1 MYYSEGICKKPH
13 IEAYARE
20 TIVFRVFGLPPILP
34 VVRHRGKQ
42 LRHDVHSPTPHIGRR
57 LYEVRHRAWGVGE
70 PGCEIERLRGHAI
83 IQMHVLTA
91 ETSVDLMERA
101 NAVLAELQ
109 AQFCTIQDV
118 KFSWTGGG
126 AAIPEMEVLILYDT
140 PVDHAVRPEP

>member
-1 MYYSEGICKKPH
+1 M
-13 IEAYARE
+13 
-20 TIVFRVFGLPPILP
+20 
-34 VVRHRGKQ
+34 
-42 LRHDVHSPTPHIGRR
+42 
-57 LYEVRHRAWGVGE
+57 
-70 PGCEIERLRGHAI
+70 

-126 AAIPEMEVLILYDT
+126 TAIPEMGVLILYDT

>member
-1 MYYSEGICKKPH
+1 M
-13 IEAYARE
+13 
-20 TIVFRVFGLPPILP
+20 
-34 VVRHRGKQ
+34 
-42 LRHDVHSPTPHIGRR
+42 
-57 LYEVRHRAWGVGE
+57 
-70 PGCEIERLRGHAI
+70 

-126 AAIPEMEVLILYDT
+126 AAIPEMGVLILYDT

>member
-1 MYYSEGICKKPH
+1 M
-13 IEAYARE
+13 
-20 TIVFRVFGLPPILP
+20 
-34 VVRHRGKQ
+34 
-42 LRHDVHSPTPHIGRR
+42 
-57 LYEVRHRAWGVGE
+57 
-70 PGCEIERLRGHAI
+70 

-126 AAIPEMEVLILYDT
+126 ADAGGESVPEMGVLILYDT